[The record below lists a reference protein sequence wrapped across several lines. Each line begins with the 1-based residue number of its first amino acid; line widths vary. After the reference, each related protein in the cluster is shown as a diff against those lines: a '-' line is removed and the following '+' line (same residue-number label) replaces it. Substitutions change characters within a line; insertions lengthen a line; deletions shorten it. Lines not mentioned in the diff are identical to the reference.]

1 MKSFFRSKKFFT
13 VCVLLLAAAK
23 TMAQAKPT
31 FDREVKS
38 SSGATKIVDKII
50 QLDFTIGEAV
60 VLPLIYTDPALTQG
74 FQQPPSNIVNR
85 GPGADDMVLYPNPAD
100 KEASIKFA
108 LDTGTTKVDIR
119 VLNRIGQLIF
129 TDTVLPEGNYALL
142 YTFNTSAWIPGVYV
156 VNIKMDTG
164 LSVAKLLVKM

>member
-1 MKSFFRSKKFFT
+1 MELFFRSKKFIT
-13 VCVLLLAAAK
+13 VCLLLIAAARAK
-23 TMAQAKPT
+23 AQNPSLE
-31 FDREVKS
+31 RQVKS
-38 SSGATKIVDKII
+38 STGFSTIVPLII

-60 VLPLIYTDPALTQG
+60 VVPLIYTNPALTQG
-74 FQQPPSNIVNR
+74 FQQPPSGLVTKP
-85 GPGADDMVLYPNPAD
+85 PGADDLVLYPNPAED
-100 KEASIKFA
+100 QASIKFS

-142 YTFNTSAWIPGVYV
+142 YTLNTSAWIPGVYV

>member
-1 MKSFFRSKKFFT
+1 MELFFRSKKFIT

-23 TMAQAKPT
+23 AMAQAKPT
-31 FDREVKS
+31 FERDVKS
-38 SSGATKIVDKII
+38 SAGTSRIIDNVI

-60 VLPLIYTDPALTQG
+60 VARLVYTDFLLTQG
-74 FQQPPSNIVNR
+74 FQQPPSGNVVKP
-85 GPGADDMVLYPNPAD
+85 PGADDLVLYPNPAED
-100 KEASIKFA
+100 QASIKFS

-142 YTFNTSAWIPGVYV
+142 YTLNTSAWIPGIYV

>member
-1 MKSFFRSKKFFT
+1 MELFFRSKKFIT
-13 VCVLLLAAAK
+13 VCLLLLAAAK
-23 TMAQAKPT
+23 VMAQSKPS
-31 FDREVKS
+31 FDRDVKS
-38 SSGATKIVDKII
+38 STGFSQVLPGI

-60 VLPLIYTDPALTQG
+60 VVPLVYTDLALTQG
-74 FQQPPSNIVNR
+74 FQQPPAGPVVKP
-85 GPGADDMVLYPNPAD
+85 PGADDLVLYPNPAED
-100 KEASIKFA
+100 QASIKFS

-142 YTFNTSAWIPGVYV
+142 YTLNTSAWIPGIYV

>member
-1 MKSFFRSKKFFT
+1 MELFFRSKKFIT
-13 VCVLLLAAAK
+13 VCLLLIAAARAK
-23 TMAQAKPT
+23 AQNPK
-31 FDREVKS
+31 FEREVKS
-38 SSGATKIVDKII
+38 STGFSMATSQI

-60 VLPLIYTDPALTQG
+60 VVPLIYTDPALTQG
-74 FQQPPSNIVNR
+74 FQQPPSGNVVKP
-85 GPGADDMVLYPNPAD
+85 PGADDLVLYPNPAED
-100 KEASIKFA
+100 QASIKFS

-129 TDTVLPEGNYALL
+129 TDTVLPEGNYALQ

-164 LSVAKLLVKM
+164 LSVAKLLVKL